1 MEKDTEI
8 LVQEVSAI
16 LLRDW
21 DPLEV
26 ADMPDARHEY
36 DPYAAEIVSRYE
48 KGELT
53 AENLYEYLK
62 LTAERDLSR
71 VAEEVPTG
79 RAAENIMTILKQ

>member
-1 MEKDTEI
+1 MDKDTAM

-16 LLRDW
+16 LLKDW

-26 ADMPDARHEY
+26 ADMPDARQEY

-62 LTAERDLSR
+62 ITAERDLSR
-71 VAEEVPTG
+71 VAEEEPMA
-79 RAAENIMTILKQ
+79 RAVTNIMTILKQ